1 MKERK
6 YVQNTAKIRP
16 LKFAE
21 NVEKWKSP
29 RKATPKQVRINSIL
43 LCDDCFLYIALKPF

>member
-29 RKATPKQVRINSIL
+29 RKQHQNKGETIPPSFVTIVSSTSL
-43 LCDDCFLYIALKPF
+43 